1 MEELIMAEF
10 EKTNSKPTHILMMRS
25 LNFGLFKNLNP
36 KQRQEADVAIQSLID
51 KQYVTYENGGG
62 SDCLRL
68 TDLGFSQLYR
78 NSKTTEQIGK
88 LVMDAFEKQHS
99 KSGHIVMMRN
109 INHSILQKLN
119 PVEVNLFVDAVNN
132 LINQGLITY
141 EQEPMECLRLTDKG
155 YKELY

>member
-36 KQRQEADVAIQSLID
+36 KQRQEADIAIQSLIE
-51 KQYVTYENGGG
+51 KQYVTYENGSG

-68 TDLGFSQLYR
+68 TDLGFAQLYK
-78 NSKTTEQIGK
+78 NSKNTEQIGK
-88 LVMDAFEKQHS
+88 LVMNAFEKQHS

-109 INHSILQKLN
+109 INHNILQKLN
-119 PVEVNLFVDAVNN
+119 PVEGNLFADAINS
-132 LINQGLITY
+132 LIEQGLITY
-141 EQEPMECLRLTDKG
+141 EQEPVECLRLTYKG
-155 YKELY
+155 YEQLY